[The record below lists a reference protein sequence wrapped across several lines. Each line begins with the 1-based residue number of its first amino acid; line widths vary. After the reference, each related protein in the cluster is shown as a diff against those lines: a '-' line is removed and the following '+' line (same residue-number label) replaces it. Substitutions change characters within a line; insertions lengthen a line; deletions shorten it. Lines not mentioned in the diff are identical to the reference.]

1 MIFINCMISGFVS
14 IFAPIQYLWL
24 WMVAFTMLDF
34 LTGCWADLRREDK
47 KGNKW
52 YFQSDKGWW
61 TIIKVTF
68 EIVAV
73 SGVWILENRLIGNH
87 EPYFTKFVTV
97 FICGIE
103 FWSFLENAG
112 DLSEAAIFKKIK
124 KFTISKVSQ
133 EIGCEE
139 EDIKELLNDENKEKD
154 A

>member
-1 MIFINCMISGFVS
+1 M
-14 IFAPIQYLWL
+14 
-24 WMVAFTMLDF
+24 
-34 LTGCWADLRREDK
+34 
-47 KGNKW
+47 
-52 YFQSDKGWW
+52 
-61 TIIKVTF
+61 
-68 EIVAV
+68 
-73 SGVWILENRLIGNH
+73 
-87 EPYFTKFVTV
+87 